1 MRGYEFAT
9 LRMAIIV
16 FGDAKKARSWM
27 SRPHKALGDRSAL
40 EVMET
45 AEGCKL
51 VQELLGQID
60 HGFYA

>member
-1 MRGYEFAT
+1 
-9 LRMAIIV
+9 
-16 FGDAKKARSWM
+16 M

-60 HGFYA
+60 HGFYS

>member
-1 MRGYEFAT
+1 MKSYQFAT

-16 FGDAKKARSWM
+16 FGDSRKARSWM
-27 SRPHKALGDRSAL
+27 SRPQKVSGDKSAL